1 MTTPTVDSLVEDYLA
16 RLRSAA
22 QRLAPDRREEL
33 VEGITEHLQAA
44 RAAGAAADEAAVR
57 TLLDRLGE
65 PEEIVDAA
73 REDGAPTA
81 GYGPAYGPASG
92 SWSASEAGAVPAAP
106 GTGLEVAA
114 LVLLTFGSFVPL
126 VGWLVGVV
134 LLWTST
140 RWRTWE
146 KVLATL
152 VVPGG
157 PGTVLFLGGLAGGQT
172 CSASSSVSSDGIIVQ
187 SAETCSGGLPPGI
200 GIPLFIAALVAPF
213 LVAAWLFSRAR
224 ARAALEPPI
233 WRAAPVPGRWGGL
246 EIAAVA
252 LLSVGTFTLPVV
264 GPIVGLALLWNSQRW
279 TSREKTIATVLACL
293 PLLLLSVPLIGL
305 LVVRIGH

>member
-65 PEEIVDAA
+65 PEEIVAA
-73 REDGAPTA
+73 ASEDGAPTVA
-81 GYGPAYGPASG
+81 YGPAYG

-106 GTGLEVAA
+106 GTGHEVAA
-114 LVLLTFGSFVPL
+114 LVLLTVGSFIPL

-140 RWRTWE
+140 RWRVWE

-157 PGTVLFLGGLAGGQT
+157 PGTVLFLGGLVGRRS
-172 CSASSSVSSDGIIVQ
+172 CSASSSVSSDGIIVR
-187 SAETCSGGLPPGI
+187 SAETCSGGFPPGI

-224 ARAALEPPI
+224 ARAAVEPPV
-233 WRAAPVPGRWGGL
+233 WRAAPAQGRWGGL

-252 LLSVGTFTLPVV
+252 LLSVGTFALPGV
-264 GPIVGLALLWNSQRW
+264 GPIVGLVLLWNSQRW
-279 TSREKTIATVLACL
+279 TAREKGIATALASL
-293 PLLLLSVPLIGL
+293 PLLLLTAPLIGL
-305 LVVRIGH
+305 LVVRMGQ

>member
-1 MTTPTVDSLVEDYLA
+1 MTTPKVDSLVEDYLA
-16 RLRSAA
+16 RLHTAA
-22 QRLAPDRREEL
+22 QTLPPDRREEL

-65 PEEIVDAA
+65 PEEIVAAA
-73 REDGAPTA
+73 REDGATTPA
-81 GYGPAYGPASG
+81 YGPAYGPTYG
-92 SWSASEAGAVPAAP
+92 RWSASDAGAVPAAP

-114 LVLLTFGSFVPL
+114 LVLLTFGSFIPL

-140 RWRTWE
+140 RWRVWE

-157 PGTVLFLGGLAGGQT
+157 PGTVLFLGGLVSARS
-172 CSASSSVSSDGIIVQ
+172 CSGSSSVTSDGVIVN
-187 SAETCSGGLPPGI
+187 SVESCSGGLPPGV

-213 LVAAWLFSRAR
+213 LVAALLYSRAR
-224 ARAALEPPI
+224 ARAALEPPV
-233 WRAAPVPGRWGGL
+233 WRAAPPPGRWGGL

-252 LLSVGTFTLPVV
+252 LLSVGTFALPVV

-279 TSREKTIATVLACL
+279 TSREKVIGTALASL
-293 PLLLLSVPLIGL
+293 PLLLPLVIGF
-305 LVVRIGH
+305 LVVQIGH